1 MPNASQLIREA
12 AAECRASPYL
22 EIPGDRRAEA
32 EELLECAAGRPI
44 ASDELVEGA
53 VLARFRRLTARRVAG
68 EPLEYLTGQAT
79 VRDMKLQVGRG
90 AFIPRDS
97 SGFLADVAIERANER
112 PTPIVVDVCTGVGPV
127 ALLCAA
133 GSPNATVYGLD
144 ISATALAFA
153 RRNARSLGI
162 SNVRFLRGDV
172 FDPLPGKVRRRVD
185 VLSAHP
191 PYVARWEMRHVRHEL
206 RAEPNEAITDSS
218 KTGLALAGR
227 IVRESP
233 A

>member
-1 MPNASQLIREA
+1 MKRQP
-12 AAECRASPYL
+12 RAVLPRISR
-22 EIPGDRRAEA
+22 IPGDRRAEA

-133 GSPNATVYGLD
+133 GLTRMPPCTDWTS
-144 ISATALAFA
+144 
-153 RRNARSLGI
+153 
-162 SNVRFLRGDV
+162 
-172 FDPLPGKVRRRVD
+172 RRRP
-185 VLSAHP
+185 SRSP
-191 PYVARWEMRHVRHEL
+191 GG
-206 RAEPNEAITDSS
+206 T
-218 KTGLALAGR
+218 LA
-227 IVRESP
+227 P
-233 A
+233 

>member
-79 VRDMKLQVGRG
+79 VRDMELQVGRG

-127 ALLCAA
+127 ALLCA
-133 GSPNATVYGLD
+133 GGT
-144 ISATALAFA
+144 LA
-153 RRNARSLGI
+153 
-162 SNVRFLRGDV
+162 
-172 FDPLPGKVRRRVD
+172 P
-185 VLSAHP
+185 
-191 PYVARWEMRHVRHEL
+191 
-206 RAEPNEAITDSS
+206 
-218 KTGLALAGR
+218 
-227 IVRESP
+227 
-233 A
+233 